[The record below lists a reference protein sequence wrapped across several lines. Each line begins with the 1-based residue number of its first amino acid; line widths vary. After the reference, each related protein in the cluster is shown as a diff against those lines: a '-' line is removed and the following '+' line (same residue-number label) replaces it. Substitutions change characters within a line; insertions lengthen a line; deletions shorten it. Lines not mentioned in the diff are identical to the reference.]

1 MLNFSF
7 TFPSNV
13 IFGAGVFQSL
23 GEEVTKFGKTALL
36 VEQAGPL
43 EPVFARGVALMEAA
57 GVKVTE
63 LSGVESNPRLSKVE
77 EGIKI
82 VKEQNIEVVVAIGGG
97 STIDTA
103 KAISVGAADEENG
116 DVWDF
121 FADTRDIKKV
131 LPVVAVSTISAT
143 GAETSCHCVVTN
155 NRSEDHTQWK
165 KWAIHNTIVCPKT
178 AIIDPEL
185 LVSVPTRLTA
195 AGMAD
200 TISHIIEGYFD
211 GVGGNPIS
219 DAIGEGIVRTVLD
232 NDGVLQDPGNIDM
245 RSQIAWAST
254 LAMGGIQDCG
264 RLNAG
269 WPAHWI
275 QHAVGALTDS
285 SHGEGL
291 AVINPAWL
299 DFVNEKNPEKFVR
312 FADKVLEIER
322 PGGISDVAYGQMGL
336 DELRARFKKWG
347 LPSTLKELGVTKDM
361 FPTLIQNIMN
371 NNESFQFTEKQIE
384 QVLERCYE

>member
-36 VEQAGPL
+36 VEQPGPL

-131 LPVVAVSTISAT
+131 LPVVRLHGRKLSGHHNLRREFWT
-143 GAETSCHCVVTN
+143 GC
-155 NRSEDHTQWK
+155 RRY
-165 KWAIHNTIVCPKT
+165 
-178 AIIDPEL
+178 L
-185 LVSVPTRLTA
+185 
-195 AGMAD
+195 
-200 TISHIIEGYFD
+200 F
-211 GVGGNPIS
+211 
-219 DAIGEGIVRTVLD
+219 
-232 NDGVLQDPGNIDM
+232 
-245 RSQIAWAST
+245 
-254 LAMGGIQDCG
+254 
-264 RLNAG
+264 
-269 WPAHWI
+269 
-275 QHAVGALTDS
+275 S
-285 SHGEGL
+285 SYDY
-291 AVINPAWL
+291 IP
-299 DFVNEKNPEKFVR
+299 
-312 FADKVLEIER
+312 
-322 PGGISDVAYGQMGL
+322 
-336 DELRARFKKWG
+336 
-347 LPSTLKELGVTKDM
+347 
-361 FPTLIQNIMN
+361 
-371 NNESFQFTEKQIE
+371 
-384 QVLERCYE
+384 ERC